1 MELPGSMQ
9 LMPVLNYSSSPA
21 FQRPVVNTVLIND
34 MNGLGVISA
43 HLDPTHIAPPV
54 KQVHYH
60 GITYKQ
66 YIVIF
71 TIAITTNML
80 YVCNIM

>member
-1 MELPGSMQ
+1 MQ

-60 GITYKQ
+60 GIT
-66 YIVIF
+66 
-71 TIAITTNML
+71 
-80 YVCNIM
+80 